1 MEKNNML
8 LWAGTILVLL
18 CILSMTT
25 TEGFYRTEANP
36 MNNAV
41 ANRPGVNLAATT
53 NAGARPCANAAGRSC
68 ANAAAATPTTQTV
81 SSSNA
86 APAVSATSNVTPAP
100 VVPSVTPG
108 AQNVVAAPRTLTAPG
123 AASVNVVNGK
133 APGSAP
139 LCTLTL
145 GINNGAG
152 DVAAATTAGATTAGA
167 TTAGATTAPNIGN
180 AQQNTAPGA
189 AAAAANIQNKPTSGK
204 PVLSP
209 SGLPSDL
216 QSATNTYIPTNAT
229 FRPPASILMGAPQ
242 MGVPQLGAAP
252 IGSMGSM
259 QMGPRS
265 MSRNRMP
272 DRMPDRLRGGSCPS
286 DDCNDDCSDDCNE

>member
-53 NAGARPCANAAGRSC
+53 NAAAMPAS
-68 ANAAAATPTTQTV
+68 AAAAMPAAMASATPATAMPTTQTV
-81 SSSNA
+81 SATNA

-100 VVPSVTPG
+100 VVPSVTPS

-167 TTAGATTAPNIGN
+167 TTAPNIGN

-189 AAAAANIQNKPTSGK
+189 AAAAANIQNKPVSGK

-216 QSATNTYIPTNAT
+216 QSATNTYMPTNAT

-272 DRMPDRLRGGSCPS
+272 DRMPDRLRGGLCPS